1 MRSAQRAKPGTPEAG
16 GDGEPQTIEM
26 VLIVVTIDVI
36 GDAVRTNYV
45 CQHCSGYDAEMGD
58 NRKSVLARA
67 PAYSPARMK
76 P

>member
-1 MRSAQRAKPGTPEAG
+1 
-16 GDGEPQTIEM
+16 M